1 MDNHLVGRRAQDV
14 QAGLRDVNDPIVQ
27 STIPV
32 TRQIGMA
39 AILAVHIRGL
49 ERITNILALNA
60 VASNLGIRGSELNMV
75 LQILEEAA
83 WIRATPN
90 VWSFSRIDE
99 NIPHFQQLY
108 STLGQQWSDRRPGEL
123 EAATL
128 HLIQS
133 LSVVPQPFTKITGST
148 GLSPEIIRTIV
159 DIGDLGGYLRTYS
172 SPRDG
177 QEILYTPLFIDEH
190 PESMLNCVAKYHEQ
204 YGEIKAIL
212 DEIQSCPGIA
222 VSSLAATHP
231 LIAELVNSNVLSA
244 PAVDSSAGRQHFLFP
259 HIRTSASSIVLQK
272 SRFLVSCLRYGQRY
286 STITRLGD
294 PVEVLSKLR
303 TSKMIGRT
311 PHTNI
316 RTQYSPAAD
325 AGLGY
330 FEDHGGR
337 FTFRLYETPEN
348 MEAIDLAIGILRGK
362 TESDVHLVIDPSEL
376 RQSLSNAQPTGII
389 LPASNRTI
397 ARDVLVGRKLDR
409 SSKTYQ
415 WHNAALFD
423 DLRGVHRVIR

>member
-1 MDNHLVGRRAQDV
+1 MDNHLVGKRAQDV

-39 AILAVHIRGL
+39 ALLAVHIRGL

-75 LQILEEAA
+75 LQVLEEAG

-90 VWSFSRIDE
+90 VWSFSQIDE
-99 NIPHFQQLY
+99 NIPHFQELY
-108 STLGQQWSDRRPGEL
+108 STLGQQWSNRKPGEL

-128 HLIQS
+128 SLIQS
-133 LSVVPQPFTKITGST
+133 LSVVPHPITSIAEST
-148 GLSPEIIRTIV
+148 GLSPEVIRTIV
-159 DIGDLGGYLRTYS
+159 DIGDLGGYFRTYA

-190 PESMLNCVAKYHEQ
+190 PESMLNCIAKYHER
-204 YGEIKAIL
+204 YGEIQAIL
-212 DEIQSCPGIA
+212 SEAQSCPGVA
-222 VSSLAATHP
+222 VSSLATTHP
-231 LIAELVNSNVLSA
+231 LVAELVNSNVLSA

-259 HIRTSASSIVLQK
+259 HIRTSVSKIILEKA
-272 SRFLVSCLRYGQRY
+272 RFLVSCLRYGQRF

-294 PVEVLSKLR
+294 PVEALSRLK

-316 RTQYSPAAD
+316 RTQYGPAAD

-348 MEAIDLAIGILRGK
+348 MEAIDLAIGIIKGK
-362 TESDVHLVIDPSEL
+362 TESDVHLILDTSEL
-376 RQSLSNAQPTGII
+376 RQSLSNEQPTGII
-389 LPASNRTI
+389 LPASNRAN
-397 ARDVLVGRKLDR
+397 ARGVLAGRKLDR
-409 SSKTYQ
+409 TSQTYQ
-415 WHNAALFD
+415 RLNAALFD